1 MTKTATEIRL
11 TICGRRGATD
21 MTGFRWPSIFSC
33 GPSCR
38 PWGFMPQWSG
48 AVSSLLRWL

>member
-21 MTGFRWPSIFSC
+21 MTGFRVAEHLLVWTILPAVGFHASVI
-33 GPSCR
+33 
-38 PWGFMPQWSG
+38 WGGFITSP
-48 AVSSLLRWL
+48 VV